1 MKLAVGFILFE
12 DITAQYLAEFLPS
25 LQRAL
30 SFLPATEAGVYIY
43 DNSGSSH
50 TLNRQAVTTWQ
61 ASLDSSSWPV
71 VYQAEGKNQ
80 GFGRAYNILI
90 SQAQADQAEYFLI
103 INPDTKLAPE
113 SISRLLESIDQDN
126 SLGSVAPKILRWE
139 RFKPTAIKTIDSLGL
154 ELSAGLKFFDRGQG
168 SVDDGTLANGP
179 ILGPSGAAGLFR
191 MSALEKVAQNNDKKQ
206 YFDERFF
213 MYKEDCDLAYRL
225 FLAGYKSKL
234 VPAAC
239 IYHDRSAAVWGRGFI
254 SWLRERKAKS
264 QQIRSWSFFSQ
275 HLIYLKYW
283 SNQDIKSRLLIV
295 IRFIFYFIFSLI
307 LERFL
312 LKEYFKVWRSYR
324 GLTNI

>member
-1 MKLAVGFILFE
+1 MKLAVGFILYE

-25 LQRAL
+25 LQEAL
-30 SFLPATEAGVYIY
+30 SFLAPTEVSVYVY
-43 DNSGSSH
+43 DNSCPSH
-50 TLNRQAVTTWQ
+50 ELNRQAITVWQ
-61 ASLDSSSWPV
+61 ASLGSSSWSV
-71 VYQAEGKNQ
+71 VYQTEGKNQ

-90 SQAQADQAEYFLI
+90 RQAQANQAEYFLI
-103 INPDTKLAPE
+103 INPDTKLEPE
-113 SISRLLESIDQDN
+113 SISRLLEVISQDN

-139 RFKPTAIKTIDSLGL
+139 RLAPTVIKIIDSLGL

-168 SVDDGTLANGP
+168 SIDHNTLEAES

-191 MSALEKVAQNNDKKQ
+191 MSALEKVAQNNGQKQ

-225 FLAGYKSKL
+225 FLAGYKSQL
-234 VPAAC
+234 VPRAC
-239 IYHDRSAAVWGRGFI
+239 IYHDRSATSSGRGFF
-254 SWLRERKAKS
+254 SLLRERSTKS
-264 QQIRSWSFFSQ
+264 RQIRSWSFFSQ

-283 SNQDIKSRLLIV
+283 SNQDIRGRLLIV

-312 LKEYFKVWRSYR
+312 LKEYLNVWRSYR